1 MKIEYQKPG
10 GIDQSP
16 DGTTQLPSGSG
27 YGGAGGP
34 EKVRKGEIEIKRI
47 QDMNIDELKKFQE
60 ILKQAPKTEG
70 NKRQLKK
77 VETLIAKKKA
87 GE

>member
-27 YGGAGGP
+27 YGGGGGP

-60 ILKQAPKTEG
+60 ILKQAPDGGQQKAIKEG
-70 NKRQLKK
+70 RNNCQEEGQR
-77 VETLIAKKKA
+77 
-87 GE
+87 